1 MVASMTSVV
10 LVSKLSIIR
19 EGMKRIL
26 SACDDIEVVGE
37 ANYATEYF
45 TTGKVPC
52 AQVIILA
59 YPGRIIANEE
69 LSQLQKKC
77 PELRVIIVV
86 HFSTLHQVLSAFKM
100 GVHGLLNASCAASH
114 LPAAIRAVS
123 SGKIYMHEQVSSLI
137 VADLDEINKDHTHKS
152 LTHREME
159 IFLRLAAGRK
169 ISDIAAELGISAK
182 TVSTHKARVME
193 KMGMNSSS
201 QLIQY
206 AIFNSL
212 FEKGQPVA

>member
-1 MVASMTSVV
+1 MTSVV
-10 LVSKLSIIR
+10 LASKLTVIR

-26 SACDDIEVVGE
+26 SPCNDIQVVGE
-37 ANYATEYF
+37 VNHTSEFFASERS
-45 TTGKVPC
+45 PC
-52 AQVIILA
+52 AEVIVLA
-59 YPGRIIANEE
+59 YPGAMVSNDE
-69 LSQLQKKC
+69 LMQLQKTC

-86 HFSTLHQVLSAFKM
+86 RFSTLHQVLSAFKM

-159 IFLRLAAGRK
+159 IFLRLAEGRK
-169 ISDIAAELGISAK
+169 ISDIASELGISVK

-193 KMGMNSSS
+193 KMGMTSSS

-206 AIFNSL
+206 AIVNSL
-212 FEKGQPVA
+212 FDKAQPVG

>member
-26 SACDDIEVVGE
+26 SACNDIEVVGE
-37 ANYATEYF
+37 ANYAAEYF
-45 TTGKVPC
+45 TNEKVPC
-52 AQVIILA
+52 AEVVILA
-59 YPGRIIANEE
+59 YPGGIIANQE
-69 LSQLQKKC
+69 LLQLQKKC

-86 HFSTLHQVLSAFKM
+86 RFSTLHQVLSAFKM

-137 VADLDEINKDHTHKS
+137 VADLDEINKDHTHTS

-169 ISDIAAELGISAK
+169 ISDIAAELGISVK

-193 KMGMNSSS
+193 KMGMTSSS

-206 AIFNSL
+206 AIVNSL
-212 FEKGQPVA
+212 FGKAQPVA